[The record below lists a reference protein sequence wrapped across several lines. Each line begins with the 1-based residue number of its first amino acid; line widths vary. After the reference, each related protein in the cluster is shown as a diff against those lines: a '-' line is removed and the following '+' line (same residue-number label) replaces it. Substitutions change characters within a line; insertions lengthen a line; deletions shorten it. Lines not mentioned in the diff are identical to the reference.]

1 MNVND
6 RKRYAKRVW
15 SVHINIGQSRL
26 EHGISQGQRGIF
38 QNDKEI
44 NSSKKS

>member
-6 RKRYAKRVW
+6 RKRYAKRIW

-26 EHGISQGQRGIF
+26 EHEISPKTKGHIS
-38 QNDKEI
+38 E
-44 NSSKKS
+44 

>member
-1 MNVND
+1 MNLNV

-26 EHGISQGQRGIF
+26 GCGISPRTKG
-38 QNDKEI
+38 EI
-44 NSSKKS
+44 SE